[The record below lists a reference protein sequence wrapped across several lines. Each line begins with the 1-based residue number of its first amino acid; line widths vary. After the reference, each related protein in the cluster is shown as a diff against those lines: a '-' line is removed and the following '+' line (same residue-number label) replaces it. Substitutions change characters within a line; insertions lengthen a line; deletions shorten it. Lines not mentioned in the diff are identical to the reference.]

1 MEMESEGMR
10 KERAGVMG
18 QQDGTVHVGTCS
30 GKEPQ
35 GYGELFMFVS
45 EMGQIVRIAEGTGD
59 NLLREDEEDGY
70 VDYIYYEQHG
80 LSDGMPVVD
89 GGQVLLKGMFR
100 ELFRCTADCIPRV
113 LDMAY
118 GTDTLVCTILA

>member
-10 KERAGVMG
+10 KERADVME
-18 QQDGTVHVGTCS
+18 QQDGIVHVGTCS

-35 GYGELFMFVS
+35 GYGELFVFVP
-45 EMGQIVRIAEGTGD
+45 EMGQIVRIAEGTGG

-80 LSDGMPVVD
+80 IGAGMPIVD
-89 GGQVLLKGMFR
+89 GGQVLLEERLRDRYECLAG
-100 ELFRCTADCIPRV
+100 CIPDV

-118 GTDTLVCTILA
+118 GNSRLGYMIL

>member
-30 GKEPQ
+30 GKGPE
-35 GYGELFMFVS
+35 GYGELFVFVP
-45 EMGQIVRIAEGTGD
+45 EVGQIVRIAEGTGD

-70 VDYIYYEQHG
+70 VDYIYYEQHEVG
-80 LSDGMPVVD
+80 AGMPVVD
-89 GGQVLLKGMFR
+89 GGQILLEEWLRDRYQCMAG
-100 ELFRCTADCIPRV
+100 CIPDV

-118 GTDTLVCTILA
+118 GTDTLGCTILA